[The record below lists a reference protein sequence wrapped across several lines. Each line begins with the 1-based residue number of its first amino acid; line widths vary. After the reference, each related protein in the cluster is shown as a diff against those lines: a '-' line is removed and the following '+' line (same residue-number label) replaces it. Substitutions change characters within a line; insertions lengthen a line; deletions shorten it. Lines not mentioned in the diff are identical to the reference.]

1 MAAVLE
7 AALEE
12 EDDVRADVG
21 EVEVEV
27 EVDVGVAVVVLDEL
41 LVTEVLV
48 AVVARV
54 LLEIVAVGVPDVI
67 LVVEVYPTV
76 ALLLAVMTELDC
88 AALELA
94 PAMSAGPGTV
104 YEGCGVVYRLYRM
117 PGSVFLYSSV
127 PSTPAGTLVPVPLT
141 ISRLKHCGYA
151 WAPLSWFALCS
162 AMISCRRT

>member
-12 EDDVRADVG
+12 EDDVRADVVVVVVIAG
-21 EVEVEV
+21 VEVEL
-27 EVDVGVAVVVLDEL
+27 AVVDLDEL

-54 LLEIVAVGVPDVI
+54 LLEVVAVDVLL

-76 ALLLAVMTELDC
+76 ALPLAVTIELDC

-127 PSTPAGTLVPVPLT
+127 PSTPAGTLGPVPLT

-151 WAPLSWFALCS
+151 WAPLAWFALCS
-162 AMISCRRT
+162 AMISWRRT

>member
-7 AALEE
+7 AALEDDD
-12 EDDVRADVG
+12 DDVRADVVVVVVIAG
-21 EVEVEV
+21 
-27 EVDVGVAVVVLDEL
+27 VDIELAVVVVLDEL

-48 AVVARV
+48 AVVTRV
-54 LLEIVAVGVPDVI
+54 LLEVVAVDV
-67 LVVEVYPTV
+67 LLLDVEVYPTV
-76 ALLLAVMTELDC
+76 ALPLAVMTELDC

-151 WAPLSWFALCS
+151 WAPLTWFALCS